1 MKRIFFLCLFIA
13 LFLFVTLPLRADQ
26 LDDITKQID
35 DLNKTFSAIN
45 SANQTNETQLQ
56 GLQKQLDT
64 IKAQVSSLEHEIAIK
79 QEQVTEGEKAFTTQ
93 QLLLNQRAKSY
104 YKNMGKNSFSVV
116 NLLLSENISESLQN
130 YFYQKFISYTVNVD
144 S

>member
-1 MKRIFFLCLFIA
+1 MKRVLFLCIFC
-13 LFLFVTLPLRADQ
+13 FLFFYLALPLRADQ

-56 GLQKQLDT
+56 GLQKQLDN
-64 IKAQVSSLEHEIAIK
+64 IKAQVSVLEREIEKK
-79 QEQVTEGEKAFTTQ
+79 QAQVIEGERAFEAQ
-93 QLLLNQRAKSY
+93 QSLLNQRAKSY

-116 NLLLSENISESLQN
+116 NLLLSDNISESLQN
-130 YFYQKFISYTVNVD
+130 YSYCFIC
-144 S
+144 